1 MMETSSVF
9 SLLIIMVMGEHE
21 VTFFLRTVLP
31 NPRGSQEFVLSLPGS
46 VQLEHEN
53 TTPFLITNFDS
64 FAFRP

>member
-1 MMETSSVF
+1 
-9 SLLIIMVMGEHE
+9 MGEHE

-64 FAFRP
+64 FAFHSCGF